1 MSDLEA
7 MTPDDAREF
16 YRRWYTPANAAVVVA
31 GDVDVA
37 QVKALAER
45 YYGAI
50 PQRALPARKPRTE
63 VEQQG
68 LRRFDFKAPAEQAY
82 VALAYRV
89 PGLKRLEAMQS
100 DDQDALALTV
110 LSAVLD
116 GYNGA
121 RLDRAL
127 TQGADRLADSAGAG
141 NGLWGRGP
149 QLFMLTGIPASGKT
163 SVQLEAALREQV
175 AKVAREGVTEAE
187 LQRVKNQWIASEVYK
202 LDSVF
207 NQARELGN
215 YWVQGLP
222 LDAGNRLVAALR
234 EVTAAQVQ
242 AVAAKY
248 FSDQQLTVAH
258 LLPQPVDKTKPRA
271 KPAAGARH

>member
-1 MSDLEA
+1 
-7 MTPDDAREF
+7 
-16 YRRWYTPANAAVVVA
+16 VVVA

-45 YYGAI
+45 YYGSIA
-50 PQRALPARKPRTE
+50 QRALPERKPRTE
-63 VEQQG
+63 TEQQG

-149 QLFMLTGIPASGKT
+149 QLFMMTGVPAPGKT
-163 SVQLEAALREQV
+163 TAQLEAALREQV

-242 AVAAKY
+242 AVAAQY